1 MKLDPGT
8 NRPALTILL
17 GAMMTAVLV
26 EPALAQEALEPVEN
40 VLQYAVDLIT
50 GPIGRLIAIIAV
62 AATGVLT
69 MVGRIEGKTF
79 VGIFAGVA
87 LIFGAAAIVDTIG
100 GTFGGDG

>member
-1 MKLDPGT
+1 MT
-8 NRPALTILL
+8 NDTRLRRNATI
-17 GAMMTAVLV
+17 AVLSPLV
-26 EPALAQEALEPVEN
+26 MLALIQPALAQEALEPVEN

-62 AATGVLT
+62 AAAGILT

>member
-1 MKLDPGT
+1 MKTYVT
-8 NRPALTILL
+8 NTPWTQAMIL
-17 GAMMTAVLV
+17 GAIILV
-26 EPALAQEALEPVEN
+26 ATQQTALAQEALEPVEN

-62 AATGVLT
+62 AAAGILT

-79 VGIFAGVA
+79 MGIFAGVA

>member
-1 MKLDPGT
+1 MNIEPRYGIA
-8 NRPALTILL
+8 ALLC
-17 GAMMTAVLV
+17 ALV
-26 EPALAQEALEPVEN
+26 VIATVQPALAQEALEPVEN

-62 AATGVLT
+62 AAAGILT

-79 VGIFAGVA
+79 VAIFAGVA

-100 GTFGGDG
+100 GTFGEGG

>member
-1 MKLDPGT
+1 MNIEPRYGIA
-8 NRPALTILL
+8 ALLC
-17 GAMMTAVLV
+17 ALV
-26 EPALAQEALEPVEN
+26 VIATVQPALAQEALEPVEN

-62 AATGVLT
+62 AAAGILT

-79 VGIFAGVA
+79 VAIFAGVA

-100 GTFGGDG
+100 DTFGEGG

>member
-1 MKLDPGT
+1 MKTYVT
-8 NRPALTILL
+8 NTPWTQAMIL
-17 GAMMTAVLV
+17 GAIILV
-26 EPALAQEALEPVEN
+26 ATQQPALAQEALEPVEN

-62 AATGVLT
+62 AAAGILT